1 MCDYCTAW
9 YHKLIVD
16 TETLSANVTNN
27 AELCVDFHGTFDQEY
42 DIVPIRYCP
51 MCGRDLRGGER

>member
-1 MCDYCTAW
+1 MCEYCTAW
-9 YHKLIVD
+9 YHKPIVD
-16 TETLSANVTNN
+16 TETLNANVTTN

-42 DIVPIRYCP
+42 DIVPISYCP